1 MERTST
7 TDHTSRSAERRYGR
21 GTRTAGEGEGLGG
34 MGGSRA
40 GGGATANPGAYFN
53 DRGSGFGGG
62 GSKDPFS
69 PQWWEADSER
79 ASRMRVQSHLQSL
92 LAPHRRPNMSTL
104 LHEAR
109 SLGVENTD
117 AQWDYCRVMT
127 DGVVPPLGS
136 PFQDA
141 SVMHDRLRGQLR
153 RLHRKDT
160 SLLVDDMSTIV
171 CVCRVVSRC
180 VCVFMCVRIV
190 VWCARVYRS
199 VLVSTSTWV
208 ICRWRIQF
216 IDGLKEHCT

>member
-21 GTRTAGEGEGLGG
+21 GTRPPAGEGLGG
-34 MGGSRA
+34 MGGS
-40 GGGATANPGAYFN
+40 TANPGAYFN

-92 LAPHRRPNMSTL
+92 LASHRRPNMSTL
-104 LHEAR
+104 LHEAK

-160 SLLVDDMSTIV
+160 SLLVDDMSTIMS
-171 CVCRVVSRC
+171 VSRC
-180 VCVFMCVRIV
+180 VALCHVVSWCVCVCV
-190 VWCARVYRS
+190 CAS
-199 VLVSTSTWV
+199 
-208 ICRWRIQF
+208 
-216 IDGLKEHCT
+216 